1 VSPVKS
7 SRDADRRGGVAAHA
21 RADGDADL
29 FLGRGRLDLRS
40 AAGREARKRTPRSAL
55 GHCSIPQRDPIVLLE
70 ASNLG
75 RVADLV
81 PVRHGRMLASPF
93 AFYRGAAALMAHDL
107 AALPNSGI
115 SVQLCG
121 DAHLANFGLFGSPER
136 RILFGLNDFDET
148 LPGPFDWDVRRL
160 AASVVIAA
168 RDRGFGTH
176 DQRRAV
182 RATSAAF
189 RRGIAESAGMD
200 TMALWY
206 RQLTADEV
214 LALADSTAGRARE
227 AAAVAKARK
236 QGSRALLAHETEIVD
251 GRVRI
256 RDEPPHV
263 FHYPAKSGRDK
274 ARFDAL
280 VRQFF
285 AEYRLTL
292 PDDRRALF
300 DRFSLVD
307 VAVRVVGVGSVGTR
321 CFEALFVADGDSPLF
336 LQVKEARASVLE
348 SHLPAS
354 VYDNHGRRVVA
365 GQRLLQSAS
374 DIFLGW
380 STSSASGFDFYVRQ
394 LRDMKGSF
402 DLTAFTAAELES
414 YARACGLALAISM
427 GKAGDPMPI
436 AGYVGKSD
444 AFDRAMERFAFAY
457 ADQNERDFAAFATAV
472 KTGRLEAVQGA

>member
-1 VSPVKS
+1 MSAERP
-7 SRDADRRGGVAAHA
+7 SRDAGRRGEAVTHAGADEVA
-21 RADGDADL
+21 GL
-29 FLGRGRLDLRS
+29 FLGRGRLVLRR
-40 AAGREARKRTPRSAL
+40 ATGHDARRRTPRSAL
-55 GHCSIPQRDPIVLLE
+55 GQSGLARRDPVAVLE
-70 ASNLG
+70 ASNEG
-75 RVADLV
+75 RVANLV
-81 PVRHGRMLASPF
+81 PIRHGRMLAGPF
-93 AFYRGAAALMAHDL
+93 AFYRGAAALMARDL

-115 SVQLCG
+115 TVQLCG

-136 RILFGLNDFDET
+136 RVLFGLNDFDET

-168 RDRGFGTH
+168 RDRGFGTS

-182 RATSAAF
+182 RAASSAF
-189 RRGIAESAGMD
+189 RAGIAESAGMD
-200 TMALWY
+200 TLAHWY

-214 LALADSTAGRARE
+214 LALADSGVGRARE
-227 AAAVAKARK
+227 AAAVAKARRK
-236 QGSRALLAHETEIVD
+236 DSRALLAHETEIVD
-251 GRVRI
+251 GRMRI

-263 FHYPAKSGRDK
+263 FHYPAESGGDK
-274 ARFDAL
+274 ARLDAR

-285 AEYRLTL
+285 ADYRLTL

-321 CFEALFVADGDSPLF
+321 CFEALFVADGDTPLF

-348 SHLPAS
+348 AHLPAS
-354 VYDNHGRRVVA
+354 VYDNHGHRVVA

-402 DLTAFTAAELES
+402 DLTTFKAAELES

-427 GKAGDPMPI
+427 SKAGDPVPI
-436 AGYVGKSD
+436 AAYIGKSD
-444 AFDRAMERFAFAY
+444 AFDLAMERFALAY
-457 ADQNERDFAAFATAV
+457 ADQNERDYAAFAAAV
-472 KTGRLEAVQGA
+472 KTGRLAVVKGA